1 MTYSASRGRA
11 RIGVLVPY
19 TNVNME
25 SDLAMMRPEGVS
37 FHFTRMGG
45 YDVDAVPDASQMAGL
60 GAAPL
65 DEPLAL
71 LSGARPDLVMYGCT
85 SATLTHGTA
94 FDRDLAVQINQL
106 SGAKTVTAAG
116 ALVFSLQALGVKS
129 IGFGTP
135 YTADINEEAIQFLTH
150 SGFDVVTAA
159 GVDEDLGN
167 YGQGEMAPDEVFEL
181 GLRANSDAAEAVV
194 LSCTEMR
201 SVEVITR
208 LEAALKKPVVTSNQ
222 AMMFEACRLLD
233 LPTGEINFGSLF
245 GAESFQ

>member
-1 MTYSASRGRA
+1 MTHAASRGRA

-25 SDLAMMRPEGVS
+25 SDLAMMRPDGVS

-45 YDVDAVPDASQMAGL
+45 YDVDEVPDASQMAGL
-60 GAAPL
+60 GEAPL

-94 FDRDLAVQINQL
+94 FDRDLTDRINEL

-116 ALVFSLQALGVKS
+116 ALVFALNALGMKS
-129 IGFGTP
+129 VGFATP
-135 YTADINEEAIQFLTH
+135 YTEDINEAAIQFLTS
-150 SGFDVVTAA
+150 SGIDVVSTAC
-159 GVDEDLGN
+159 VDEDLGN
-167 YGQGEMAPDEVFEL
+167 YGQAEITPDEVFEL
-181 GLRANSDAAEAVV
+181 GMQANSDSAEAIV

-208 LEAALKKPVVTSNQ
+208 LEEELNKPVVTSNQ
-222 AMMFEACRLLD
+222 AMMYEACCQLG
-233 LPTGEINFGSLF
+233 LPAAELNFGRLF
-245 GAESFQ
+245 NVEKA

>member
-11 RIGVLVPY
+11 RIGVLVPF

-60 GAAPL
+60 GEAPL

-71 LSGARPDLVMYGCT
+71 LNGARPDLVMYGCT
-85 SATLTHGTA
+85 SATLAHGTA
-94 FDRDLAVQINQL
+94 FDRDLTDRINRL
-106 SGAKTVTAAG
+106 SGARTVTAAG
-116 ALVFSLQALGVKS
+116 ALVYSLGALGVKS
-129 IGFGTP
+129 IGFATP
-135 YTADINEEAIQFLTH
+135 YTADINEAAIQFLTN
-150 SGFDVVTAA
+150 SGFEAVSTA

-167 YGQGEMAPDEVFEL
+167 YGQAEITPDEVFDM
-181 GLRANSDAAEAVV
+181 GVRADSDAAEAIV

-201 SVEVITR
+201 SVEVISQ
-208 LEAALKKPVVTSNQ
+208 LEDTLGKPVVTSNQ
-222 AMMFEACRLLD
+222 AMMYEACCLLG
-233 LPTGEINFGSLF
+233 LPPGELNFGNLF
-245 GAESFQ
+245 KAGVSQ